1 MMKILL
7 VAATWME
14 VNLVAE
20 DLGPGEEKS
29 HLLKSYHLGE
39 TTVDILVTGIGTVF
53 STFHLTNVLRDQ
65 QYDWVLNIGI
75 AGSLTDKLKIGE
87 VVAVVSD
94 EFADLGVETP
104 TEFLTLFEAGFVNG
118 NDYPFENGALSTDN
132 FLLEEPSLRKVRGIT
147 ANTTHHQAGSID
159 KIKSKFSAYV
169 ESTEG
174 AAVLYVCRWMGVNC
188 FQIRAIS
195 NFVET
200 TDISTWNIP
209 LALENLQKTI
219 RAVLQSVAVRVH

>member
-20 DLGPGEEKS
+20 ELGPGEEKS

-39 TTVDILVTGIGTVF
+39 TAVDILVTGIGTVF
-53 STFHLTNVLRDQ
+53 TTFHLTNVLRDQ
-65 QYDWVLNIGI
+65 QYDWVFNLGI

-87 VVAVVSD
+87 VVDVISD

-104 TEFLTLFEAGFVNG
+104 AEFLTLFEAGFVDG
-118 NDYPFENGALSTDN
+118 NDYPFENGVLNASS
-132 FLLEEPSLRKVRGIT
+132 FPEGGPELRKVRGIT
-147 ANTTHHQAGSID
+147 ANKTHRQAGSID
-159 KIKSKFSAYV
+159 NINSKFSAYV

-174 AAVLYVCRWMGVNC
+174 AAVFYVCRWMGVNC
-188 FQIRAIS
+188 CQIRAVS
-195 NFVET
+195 NFVEP
-200 TDISTWNIP
+200 TDASTWNIP
-209 LALENLQKTI
+209 LALENLRKTI
-219 RAVLQSVAVRVH
+219 HSVLQNVAVTIH

>member
-132 FLLEEPSLRKVRGIT
+132 FLPEGPSLRKVRGIT

-174 AAVLYVCRWMGVNC
+174 AAVLYVCRWMGVNF

-200 TDISTWNIP
+200 
-209 LALENLQKTI
+209 ENLQKTI